1 MRIFAY
7 VGWWSRSMSQV
18 GWTVSEKSRPIS
30 QDITLQENCL
40 LETEYSVATST
51 KSVSDRYGDWISD
64 QK

>member
-1 MRIFAY
+1 
-7 VGWWSRSMSQV
+7 V

-51 KSVSDRYGDWISD
+51 KSVSNRYGD
-64 QK
+64 